1 MFGNLYMYEVIKGF
15 CENEAKNGL
24 FLVDMPTGYG
34 KTFQVIKYIYEASLK
49 PENKNRHF
57 IFVTTLRKNLPE
69 KDLEKWFSDNNQS
82 NLFKQ
87 KYLRIDSNMDCVL
100 DNLLNIEKEVQDD
113 IKTTPEFKDLIR
125 DVKAIKNIER
135 SKEAAALV
143 SALRDNLRM
152 DTEPKFRRFLQSRLD
167 SLGSIPQK
175 LDAIQNDKKWTWV
188 PKLYPASLTSE
199 RQILFMSMDKFLSRN
214 SPVVEASY
222 MWYNNDK
229 VIKDAFIFIDEFDA
243 TKETILSNIIEN
255 GLRDQ
260 VDYIELFLAIYSILH
275 VKDFPKRLV
284 KPSKKRSEGKYKDQ
298 SLLQLIKDIKADSDV
313 IFKEYSLNFSHRT
326 KNDPEQGQN
335 FLFQD
340 HQYHAILNGN
350 KSFISVE
357 RNADEQINDI
367 CFLDEKP
374 KNEKQSIQKL
384 LGNIRYFVKHFM
396 TDVYVLAFN
405 FWQNKMEQK
414 QPGDDDYSM
423 EYAIRSVLE
432 LFHLIPK
439 YADYLTTQI
448 LVGGKHIKGDIQG
461 DEMDLTFYN
470 NGFRY
475 YAFEN
480 SPSNDMQSKLMMLAF
495 QNTPEKFLLRFC
507 EKAKVVGISA
517 TATIPTVIG
526 NYDLDYLHSKMQKL
540 FPYRSEDDDKRLR
553 NAFEESQEGYS
564 DINIKVELLGQNFRK
579 NYKQESWLEIFDT
592 KPKAEQVYNWLE
604 IDLPDSNKMY
614 CKERYLR
621 IAMAFKRFAGN
632 DNIRSFLCILMKHP
646 GTDREL
652 NKERLLKIF
661 DWIMPNGS
669 SHVCFL
675 NGNNFDEGKQTI
687 AARLANGEKLF
698 VISVYATLGAGQN
711 LQYNIPKDLVG
722 KLVPTNNRKPSK
734 QKDFDAIY
742 LDKPTNLLVNMGNNL
757 VDVDFVKYLY
767 QVEYLQESVELSAK
781 TATGCIKKAFNV
793 YTSKRAQ
800 AGTDPMYLSDSYKC
814 YLTRAIIQAVGRLCR
829 TNQKNRNI
837 YIFADSQIA
846 DVLDY
851 RIDKGRML
859 NKEFVAL
866 LNECRKI
873 ASPKDHEINLIDKAE
888 LKSVRVNKDILN
900 LCMEGNWNDYKI
912 NKWRE
917 LRKLALEHPTM
928 SAEEVKEC
936 FAASN
941 YYVELPQKNNFL
953 FYRQDGDF
961 NKVEISFGY
970 KAGFAKESS
979 EETRLDRMLS
989 IEGVSAY
996 FEENGFATKFIP
1008 NDYIMCPTMWNNIY
1022 KGALGEVVG
1031 KFLFKK
1037 LFDVDLVDIED
1048 KEIFEL
1054 FDYHVK
1060 GKPIFVDFKDWSE
1073 NTAADRDR
1081 MVKKIALK
1089 AKKCGCKCAIIAN
1102 IMTAEN
1108 HRCRKASHDDLKI
1121 LAIPALY
1128 SGSAKLEI
1136 NIEAY
1141 NMIRDAMGEFD
1152 D

>member
-1 MFGNLYMYEVIKGF
+1 
-15 CENEAKNGL
+15 
-24 FLVDMPTGYG
+24 
-34 KTFQVIKYIYEASLK
+34 
-49 PENKNRHF
+49 
-57 IFVTTLRKNLPE
+57 
-69 KDLEKWFSDNNQS
+69 
-82 NLFKQ
+82 
-87 KYLRIDSNMDCVL
+87 
-100 DNLLNIEKEVQDD
+100 
-113 IKTTPEFKDLIR
+113 
-125 DVKAIKNIER
+125 
-135 SKEAAALV
+135 
-143 SALRDNLRM
+143 M
-152 DTEPKFRRFLQSRLD
+152 DTIKRHCTKCIKHQSAFVMSHESRF
-167 SLGSIPQK
+167 
-175 LDAIQNDKKWTWV
+175 
-188 PKLYPASLTSE
+188 
-199 RQILFMSMDKFLSRN
+199 F
-214 SPVVEASY
+214 
-222 MWYNNDK
+222 
-229 VIKDAFIFIDEFDA
+229 
-243 TKETILSNIIEN
+243 
-255 GLRDQ
+255 
-260 VDYIELFLAIYSILH
+260 
-275 VKDFPKRLV
+275 
-284 KPSKKRSEGKYKDQ
+284 
-298 SLLQLIKDIKADSDV
+298 
-313 IFKEYSLNFSHRT
+313 FS
-326 KNDPEQGQN
+326 
-335 FLFQD
+335 
-340 HQYHAILNGN
+340 
-350 KSFISVE
+350 
-357 RNADEQINDI
+357 
-367 CFLDEKP
+367 
-374 KNEKQSIQKL
+374 
-384 LGNIRYFVKHFM
+384 
-396 TDVYVLAFN
+396 
-405 FWQNKMEQK
+405 K
-414 QPGDDDYSM
+414 QP
-423 EYAIRSVLE
+423 R
-432 LFHLIPK
+432 
-439 YADYLTTQI
+439 
-448 LVGGKHIKGDIQG
+448 
-461 DEMDLTFYN
+461 
-470 NGFRY
+470 RY
-475 YAFEN
+475 
-480 SPSNDMQSKLMMLAF
+480 
-495 QNTPEKFLLRFC
+495 
-507 EKAKVVGISA
+507 I
-517 TATIPTVIG
+517 
-526 NYDLDYLHSKMQKL
+526 
-540 FPYRSEDDDKRLR
+540 
-553 NAFEESQEGYS
+553 
-564 DINIKVELLGQNFRK
+564 
-579 NYKQESWLEIFDT
+579 
-592 KPKAEQVYNWLE
+592 
-604 IDLPDSNKMY
+604 
-614 CKERYLR
+614 
-621 IAMAFKRFAGN
+621 
-632 DNIRSFLCILMKHP
+632 
-646 GTDREL
+646 
-652 NKERLLKIF
+652 
-661 DWIMPNGS
+661 
-669 SHVCFL
+669 
-675 NGNNFDEGKQTI
+675 
-687 AARLANGEKLF
+687 
-698 VISVYATLGAGQN
+698 GAGQN

-1102 IMTAEN
+1102 IVTAEN

-1128 SGSAKLEI
+1128 SGSTKLEI
-1136 NIEAY
+1136 NIEAFK
-1141 NMIRDAMGEFD
+1141 MIQNALGEFD